1 MAIRTTAW
9 ARIRIASPSCDAC
22 CGDDFLVELMVVG
35 GRVRGKWG
43 TFWHFGILIL
53 IQPPRRI

>member
-9 ARIRIASPSCDAC
+9 ARARIASPSCDAC
-22 CGDDFLVELMVVG
+22 SGDDFLVELMVVG
-35 GRVRGKWG
+35 GRGRGKWG
-43 TFWHFGILIL
+43 TRHFGILTL